1 MTAHLPITF
10 HQAMSLAVDE
20 VEDQYPGSDVRLAR
34 QALQLAD
41 NPAQIDALAD
51 LVAAGVEHLRWQTED
66 EVGSV
71 LPWFSDNP
79 AQDVRAWFY
88 GAEETA

>member
-1 MTAHLPITF
+1 
-10 HQAMSLAVDE
+10 
-20 VEDQYPGSDVRLAR
+20 VEG
-34 QALQLAD
+34 
-41 NPAQIDALAD
+41 
-51 LVAAGVEHLRWQTED
+51 LRWQTGD